1 MTIKALVVLAA
12 FTSAPFLAKGQDTD
26 LDRSRLNTAAY
37 YNYSESG
44 DVTIQVHVWG
54 AMRFPGLYEVPRDTR
69 LSELISLAGG
79 PQVPERARR
88 SIRNFQLQLYRLTE
102 SSREVVMDLEMENQ
116 IIVSSADPVLQAGDV
131 LSAESVVRQTFSIR
145 DLFPIISAA
154 ATLAILLDRVST
166 N

>member
-1 MTIKALVVLAA
+1 MKYLIVGLTLLFVAA
-12 FTSAPFLAKGQDTD
+12 STHAQNTD

-37 YNYSESG
+37 YNYSDPG

-54 AMRFPGLYEVPRDTR
+54 AMRFPGLYEIPRETR

-88 SIRNFQLQLYRLTE
+88 SVRRVQLQLHRLADT
-102 SSREVVMDLEMENQ
+102 SREVVMKLEMENQ
-116 IIVSSADPVLQAGDV
+116 IVVSDADPVLQSGDV
-131 LSAESVVRQTFSIR
+131 LSAESVVRQTFSFR

-154 ATLAILLDRVST
+154 ATVTLLIDRIT
-166 N
+166 AK

>member
-1 MTIKALVVLAA
+1 MKHLLFGLLLAFA
-12 FTSAPFLAKGQDTD
+12 AAGTDAQNTD

-37 YNYSESG
+37 YNYSDPG

-54 AMRFPGLYEVPRDTR
+54 AMRFPGLYEIPRETR

-88 SIRNFQLQLYRLTE
+88 SIRRVQLQLHRLTD
-102 SSREVVMDLEMENQ
+102 SSREVVLNVEMENQ
-116 IIVSSADPVLQAGDV
+116 IVVSDADPVLQSGDV
-131 LSAESVVRQTFSIR
+131 LSAESVVRQTFSFR

-154 ATLAILLDRVST
+154 ATFALLIDRVT
-166 N
+166 AK

>member
-1 MTIKALVVLAA
+1 LKYVLFGLTLLLAA
-12 FTSAPFLAKGQDTD
+12 ASTHAQNTD

-37 YNYSESG
+37 YNYSDPG

-54 AMRFPGLYEVPRDTR
+54 AMRFPGLYEVPRETR

-88 SIRNFQLQLYRLTE
+88 SVRRVQLQLHRVTDA
-102 SSREVVMDLEMENQ
+102 SREVIMDVQMENQ
-116 IIVSSADPVLQAGDV
+116 IVVSDADPVLQTGDV
-131 LSAESVVRQTFSIR
+131 LSAESVVRQTFSFR
-145 DLFPIISAA
+145 DLFPIVSAA
-154 ATLAILLDRVST
+154 ATLALLIDRVSS

>member
-1 MTIKALVVLAA
+1 MHAKSIIALVALSAMSLAA
-12 FTSAPFLAKGQDTD
+12 NGQNTD

-37 YNYSESG
+37 YNYSDAG

-54 AMRFPGLYEVPRDTR
+54 AMRFPGLYEVPRETK

-88 SIRNFQLQLYRLTE
+88 SVRRVQLQLHRLTDT
-102 SSREVVMDLEMENQ
+102 SREVVMNLEMENQ
-116 IIVSSADPVLQAGDV
+116 IVVSDADPVLQSGDV
-131 LSAESVVRQTFSIR
+131 LSAESVVRQTFSVR
-145 DLFPIISAA
+145 DLFPIVSAA
-154 ATLAILLDRVST
+154 AALALLIERISA

>member
-1 MTIKALVVLAA
+1 MKYLFAGFILLFAA
-12 FTSAPFLAKGQDTD
+12 ANTHAQNTD

-37 YNYSESG
+37 YNYSDPG

-54 AMRFPGLYEVPRDTR
+54 AMRFPGLYEIPRETR

-88 SIRNFQLQLYRLTE
+88 SIRRVQLQLHRLTDN
-102 SSREVVMDLEMENQ
+102 SREVVMNLAMENQ
-116 IIVSSADPVLQAGDV
+116 IVVSDADPVLHSGDV
-131 LSAESVVRQTFSIR
+131 LSAESVVRQTFSFR

-154 ATLAILLDRVST
+154 ATLALLIDRVT
-166 N
+166 TK

>member
-1 MTIKALVVLAA
+1 MKHLLMGLALLAVA
-12 FTSAPFLAKGQDTD
+12 SGVRAQDSD

-37 YNYSESG
+37 YNYSDPG

-54 AMRFPGLYEVPRDTR
+54 SMRFPGLYEVPRDTR

-88 SIRNFQLQLYRLTE
+88 SVRNVQLQLYRLTD
-102 SSREVVMDLEMENQ
+102 SSREVIMSLEMENQ
-116 IIVSSADPVLQAGDV
+116 IVVSTTDPVLQSGDV
-131 LSAESVVRQTFSIR
+131 LSAESVVRQTFSFR

-154 ATLAILLDRVST
+154 ATLALLLDRVST